1 MFAAAPFGV
10 HRMGEEFGFGETRVL
25 NKKTPP
31 SNIVDGGGFV
41 DRFGGELPEL
51 DLC

>member
-1 MFAAAPFGV
+1 
-10 HRMGEEFGFGETRVL
+10 MGEEFGFGETRVL